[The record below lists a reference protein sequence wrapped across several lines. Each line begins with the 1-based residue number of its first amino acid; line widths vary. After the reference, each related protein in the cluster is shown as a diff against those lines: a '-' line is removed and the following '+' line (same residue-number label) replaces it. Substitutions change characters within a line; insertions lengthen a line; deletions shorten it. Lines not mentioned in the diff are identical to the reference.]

1 MYVYVNRKSFLTQIC
16 TNKILPHMNRL
27 TRLLIADAMA
37 FVVSVTAHAI
47 VPIVPAWVIYIYAI
61 VVEYLTVYG
70 VEKVVGVMKGVFK
83 KA

>member
-1 MYVYVNRKSFLTQIC
+1 
-16 TNKILPHMNRL
+16 
-27 TRLLIADAMA
+27 MA

-47 VPIVPAWVIYIYAI
+47 VPIVPAWVIYIYAV

-83 KA
+83 EA